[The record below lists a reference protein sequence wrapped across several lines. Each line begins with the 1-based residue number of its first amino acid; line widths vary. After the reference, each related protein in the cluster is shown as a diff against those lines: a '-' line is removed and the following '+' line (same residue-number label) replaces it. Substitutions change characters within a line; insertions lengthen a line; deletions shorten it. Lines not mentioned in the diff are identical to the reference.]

1 MTPRVLALLIALL
14 ILAGCGSETTI
25 GDCRSAVVWQG
36 RLYLGQGNAKSWQ
49 RGERLGAG
57 KVPACGPDK
66 PAEAATVYR
75 VRGVP
80 PPIAVAIAH
89 DVYLGPDYFPQLAT
103 HPLHR
108 ALFRHPDQPRAR
120 RCRGHWKA
128 MGAIKGGSA
137 VLDLATAQGRLG
149 VFLHART
156 RVRGGTRFGTAYL
169 PTGTRV
175 RARGRM
181 CVDINSG
188 RQRFAD
194 VIVVSD

>member
-1 MTPRVLALLIALL
+1 VTRVLVLLVPL
-14 ILAGCGSETTI
+14 ILTGCGSQATI
-25 GDCRSAVVWQG
+25 GDCGSAVVWHG
-36 RLYLGQGNAKSWQ
+36 RPYSGQGNARTWQ

-57 KVPACGPDK
+57 EVPACGPEK
-66 PAEAATVYR
+66 PAATATVYR

-80 PPIAVAIAH
+80 PPIAVTIAN
-89 DVYLGPDYFPQLAT
+89 DVYLAPDYFPQLAT

-108 ALFRHPDQPRAR
+108 SFFRDPDEPRAR

-128 MGAIKGGSA
+128 AGAIKGGGSG
-137 VLDLATAQGRLG
+137 VLDLATDQGRLG

-169 PTGTRV
+169 PAGTRI

-181 CVDINSG
+181 CVDVNSG

-194 VIVVSD
+194 VIVVTG